1 MKVSEGFML
10 RVLNGEFRGKVF
22 PLRDSIDI
30 GSAGECELCISD
42 SLVSPSH
49 ARLQKEGD
57 EVVVED
63 LGSSRG
69 TFLNERPVDRA
80 SLRTGDLLRVGGT
93 RLSVIPDTGSAGGG
107 SPGASG
113 ADRALLRRAKAA
125 EVKKVELEKARARLT
140 RQNEELGQKLAQRLD
155 QKKRL
160 VAGLKSVM
168 AARGRLESQL
178 EEARDELSR
187 VEAGQPAEPG
197 RPRARDGKLQKEL
210 EAVQS
215 ELAEQAE
222 NHQQQLADSMESLQA
237 AQQEVQDLQVKLGEA
252 EVAQQEV
259 QDLQVKLGEAE
270 AGQADVSSLLL
281 EETGKLTE
289 SVSGQAELSRRLESS
304 DSELEKEREITI
316 GLRAELAGLRSELDS
331 LLAERKQDSH
341 HHRSELAS
349 QEEENRKRLEETEQ
363 DLGSAYRK
371 NIKSLQA
378 EKERMTAEL
387 KVSRAEL
394 EKQAAQLAEALAE
407 SDSGR
412 QSALRMQEEL
422 EQERNDGAGFRLRCG
437 EIEKELEQLSSG
449 TTELQQTMDT
459 QAAALARSEEKYR
472 KVNRELAFYGREREK
487 AEKRL
492 QREIELLQGR
502 LVAAE
507 KKRRDQEAQ
516 LDGLRDSES
525 SRSEE
530 LVLLRKYA
538 DDVRQRLLEKEALLE
553 DLGARLLL
561 EGAGGAALVD
571 GGGRAVP

>member
-125 EVKKVELEKARARLT
+125 EAKKVELEKARARLT

-168 AARGRLESQL
+168 AARTRLESQL

-237 AQQEVQDLQVKLGEA
+237 
-252 EVAQQEV
+252 AQQEV